1 MNSFYKSVLKN
12 VVGYLIFL
20 IVMYLGM
27 SLLFGKEITWGK
39 FFSGIIFVGSINLIL
54 ILVSNYLENKKKH

>member
-12 VVGYLIFL
+12 VVGYSIFL
-20 IVMYLGM
+20 IVTYLGM

-39 FFSGIIFVGSINLIL
+39 FFSGTIFVVSINLIL
-54 ILVSNYLENKKKH
+54 MLISNHLENKKK